1 MKTEHRL
8 WQRSPEV
15 VYQLLI
21 LINHNLSLKYCI
33 LFLITQAYQ
42 KRFPTCPMIPAFLGS
57 EIMHE
62 YKSEDNA
69 IHVVERKCKLSVD
82 APYLVK
88 KVNMLLWMIELS
100 LFKG

>member
-1 MKTEHRL
+1 MC
-8 WQRSPEV
+8 
-15 VYQLLI
+15 QLLV
-21 LINHNLSLKYCI
+21 LINHNLSLKLFVYI
-33 LFLITQAYQ
+33 FFLIIQAYQ

-88 KVNMLLWMIELS
+88 KVML
-100 LFKG
+100 